1 MKVFGLLMVVM
12 IGVTFTLAFA
22 ADRDGTSHEKMLHH
36 VVLLKFKAGATKEQI
51 AHAEQTFADLKNK
64 IPTIVSLEWGTNVS
78 PEHLNRGYSH
88 AFTLTFKAEKDRN
101 NYLVDPAHK
110 NLGKVLGPIL
120 DEVLVIDFW
129 EK

>member
-1 MKVFGLLMVVM
+1 MKFFALLMTAM
-12 IGVTFTLAFA
+12 IGLSFSPAFA
-22 ADRDGTSHEKMLHH
+22 ADRETGSHEKLLHH

-51 AHAEQTFADLKNK
+51 AHAEQVFADLKNK

-78 PEHLNRGYSH
+78 PEHLNRGYTH
-88 AFTLTFKAEKDRN
+88 AFTLTFKTEKDRN